1 MANQEKLRARKDEK
15 IHDMAMEQKR
25 RMEGAKK
32 SGHILRR
39 QIGDNSTKA
48 GTFYASSYKERT
60 EESFTFPNVFH
71 IRRQHNMTSYLSG

>member
-32 SGHILRR
+32 SGHILNVLFYYLERNSFQEC
-39 QIGDNSTKA
+39 QIFLQAREDLL
-48 GTFYASSYKERT
+48 E
-60 EESFTFPNVFH
+60 
-71 IRRQHNMTSYLSG
+71 